1 MAHLSESIRFLIQI
15 PKREI
20 VYLHGLLEAY
30 EGLAVVRT
38 IDPLQGIVELLASPS
53 FAEEVEEVLKN
64 IALEIPLRILEC
76 TTTLRLGN

>member
-1 MAHLSESIRFLIQI
+1 MAHPGESIRFLVQI

-53 FAEEVEEVLKN
+53 FADEVEEVLKQ
-64 IALEIPLRILEC
+64 IALEIPLRILER
-76 TTTLRLGN
+76 TATLHLGN

>member
-1 MAHLSESIRFLIQI
+1 MTHSRESIRFLVQI

-38 IDPLQGIVELLASPS
+38 IDPQQGIVELLTSP
-53 FAEEVEEVLKN
+53 ALVEEVEEVLKN
-64 IALEIPLRILEC
+64 IAVEIPLRIFER
-76 TTTLRLGN
+76 TATLHIGS